1 MGKRWLMNKS
11 TAPDSVVRPV
21 SVLMLEKLA
30 ALCLSVYR
38 RKSKKLEANSQQED
52 GWFIHG
58 FVGFLM
64 VCQRIQIQTALI
76 L

>member
-1 MGKRWLMNKS
+1 
-11 TAPDSVVRPV
+11 
-21 SVLMLEKLA
+21 MLEKLA